1 MNREERNDDILQ
13 STKIP
18 LNLIK
23 LNLIFYSYDW
33 KGSKDDKDNSG
44 TTNIN
49 ASLWYF
55 FAHLQRKEKGGGVHS
70 F

>member
-1 MNREERNDDILQ
+1 MNREKRSDYILQ

-49 ASLWYF
+49 ASLVF
-55 FAHLQRKEKGGGVHS
+55 LRSFAEKGKRWWGP
-70 F
+70 